1 MDPTALPHPSKHDPL
16 IGLLIAGRY
25 RILAELSRGQGVAVY
40 RAEQEPLGRQVALRV
55 VESAA
60 PGTPGHAART
70 QLEHE
75 AAVAVR
81 LRHPNLVSVFDHG
94 ESDGVYYL
102 ATELLDGRTLH
113 DVLRAQGRLAPER
126 ALHIALQICRA
137 LREAHGHGFIHR
149 DLRPLNVLLLEHG
162 DERDV
167 VKVLAMGRFQ
177 DGSSHSTR
185 SYASPRYAAPE
196 QLAGQAVDARAD
208 IYALGAV
215 MYEMLSGQ
223 LPPQRGRDASAP
235 ARETFSLAGLTPPV
249 SPAVDSMVRRCL
261 AADPEARFAR
271 IDDVLEAIKGCR
283 GMSRAATLMHL
294 PAITSATPL
303 ALATD
308 TLVSGRPAQ
317 GVPHSGEAV
326 TPYPGTLT
334 PLATYAQAGHSEQRP
349 LPASAP
355 AARRRLGPS
364 AFAAIA
370 ALCVA
375 AGGLLAAV
383 QHSPA
388 RGPRVTVAAS
398 ELPAPTAPAALA
410 PPIASAPVGAAAEP
424 ALAPVPTASAESA
437 AQPAVYQVTLRS
449 QPEGALVSVAGR
461 ALGATPIVVS
471 FPASAH
477 PAGTE
482 LTFHFELAGHRP
494 VDVTRQLRTAE
505 LVIDAPPFSEAP
517 PVERALPSR
526 PRWRPVRNQPAGAPA
541 AVPDLVDRK
550 AVDLGFKPTPY

>member
-16 IGLLIAGRY
+16 IGRLIAGRY

-55 VESAA
+55 VESAD

-113 DVLRAQGRLAPER
+113 DALRAQGRLAPER

-137 LREAHGHGFIHR
+137 LREAHGHGVVHR

-167 VKVLAMGRFQ
+167 VKVLAFGRFQ
-177 DGSSHSTR
+177 DRSSSGTR

-215 MYEMLSGQ
+215 MYEMLSGR

-235 ARETFSLAGLTPPV
+235 PREAFSLAGLTPPV
-249 SPAVDSMVRRCL
+249 SPSVDAMVRRCL

-271 IDDVLEAIKGCR
+271 IDDVLEAVKGCR

-294 PAITSATPL
+294 PAVTPATPV

-308 TLVSGRPAQ
+308 TLVSGPPPQAAPR
-317 GVPHSGEAV
+317 SGEAI

-349 LPASAP
+349 LPASVP
-355 AARRRLGPS
+355 AGRRRLGPS
-364 AFAAIA
+364 AFAAIV

-388 RGPRVTVAAS
+388 RVPHGAVAAP
-398 ELPAPTAPAALA
+398 ELPAQPAPAAVAA
-410 PPIASAPVGAAAEP
+410 PLASAPVAAAPAPSAEP
-424 ALAPVPTASAESA
+424 APQPT
-437 AQPAVYQVTLRS
+437 VYNVTLRS

-505 LVIDAPPFSEAP
+505 LVIDAPPFSEAQ
-517 PVERALPSR
+517 PVEHAVPSR
-526 PRWRPVRNQPAGAPA
+526 PRWRPVRNPTVTSGPA